1 MPLEF
6 SEIEARLAQKLGD
19 PDLAGA
25 LTREL
30 QAHFAESL
38 VSRLEAGYG
47 QAEALTATEKEF
59 GKANRLVNQ
68 IARPYQ
74 RRSKVWAFLTT
85 LVGIVVFFQCSFLLH
100 YLIGDLDANGGYVSI
115 GAAIASWFAVVIIAA
130 RLRSAHIFLALGGVV
145 AGFVL
150 TIAVLATYCVPI
162 REYGLAPQFVL
173 ENETSVSLQYRDV
186 DQAMLD
192 GWAKAGASAFAR
204 GQRKVPSA
212 YRQGNLFLS
221 PAAKDYSSDP
231 WPLLSN
237 PGFGNPRL
245 PLTEYVAWDEAR
257 TRWETVVSMVQTQH
271 QRLEK
276 DAAAREE
283 LSVGQSMSY
292 LQKLQVV
299 GFQFFK
305 DYNVYPTVGCLYWW
319 GYLMGAAVGFLGRQ
333 HRNRRTL
340 KRAA

>member
-6 SEIEARLAQKLGD
+6 SEVEARLARKLGE
-19 PDLAGA
+19 PDLASA

-38 VSRLEAGYG
+38 LSRLEAGYG
-47 QAEALTATEKEF
+47 QAEALTATEYEF

-74 RRSKVWAFLTT
+74 RRSKVWAFLTP
-85 LVGIVVFFQCSFLLH
+85 LVGIAVFFQCSFLLH

-115 GAAIASWFAVVIIAA
+115 GAAIASWFAVVVIAA

-150 TIAVLATYCVPI
+150 TIAVLATYCVPV

-192 GWAKAGASAFAR
+192 GWAQAGASAFAR
-204 GQRKVPSA
+204 GQRNVPSA

-221 PAAKDYSSDP
+221 PAAKSYSIDP

-237 PGFGNPRL
+237 PGFGKPRL
-245 PLTEYVAWDEAR
+245 PLTEYVGWEEAR
-257 TRWETVVSMVQTQH
+257 TRWETVASMVQTQH
-271 QRLEK
+271 QRVES
-276 DAAAREE
+276 DSAEREE
-283 LSVGQSMSY
+283 LSIGRAMPYFKKVVIVGS
-292 LQKLQVV
+292 
-299 GFQFFK
+299 QFLGNFAP
-305 DYNVYPTVGCLYWW
+305 YPCVAILFWW
-319 GYLMGAAVGFLGRQ
+319 GYLMGAAVGLLGRQ
-333 HRNRRTL
+333 HRNRRAL